1 MPLIQF
7 VNRVWFEPGAVKRL
21 GGELKRLGVR
31 RPLVCTDLG
40 IIAAGIAG
48 TVRQHWPADMPWIV
62 FDATP
67 ANPTEAAVRAARA
80 LYRQEGCDGIVA
92 IGGGSPID
100 LGKAVNLLVNH
111 AEPLAQYESARK
123 GFSLIKE
130 VGPLI
135 AIPTTAGT
143 GTEVSVG
150 TIILT
155 DDGRKSTIASPSLI
169 PSAAICDPNL
179 TLGLPKGLTAAT
191 GMDAVTHCIEAY
203 LSPMFNPIADA
214 IGLDGLGR
222 AIASGALERAV
233 ADGADLDA
241 RSDMMMVALE
251 GALAFSKGL
260 GAVHA
265 MSHAA
270 ARIEGLKLHHGTL
283 NAVILPTVL
292 RYNAPHCRERM
303 AALARAMNVADP
315 GDLPDVIARLNAR
328 LGMPANLSDMG
339 VTTGAIEDMV
349 HYATADVCTLTN
361 PVRPEPADYQRMF
374 AELVPMTR

>member
-7 VNRVWFEPGAVKRL
+7 VNRVWFEQGAVKRL
-21 GGELKRLGVR
+21 GSELKRLGVR
-31 RPLVCTDLG
+31 RPLVCTDMG
-40 IIAAGIAG
+40 IVAAGIAAA
-48 TVRQHWPADMPWIV
+48 VRTHWPADMAWIV
-62 FDATP
+62 FEETP
-67 ANPTEAAVRAARA
+67 ANPTEAAVRDALA
-80 LYRQEGCDGIVA
+80 LYRSEGCDGIVA

-111 AEPLAQYESARK
+111 PGPLAQYESARK
-123 GFSLIKE
+123 GFALIKE

-150 TIILT
+150 TVILT

-169 PSAAICDPNL
+169 PAAAICDPTL

-222 AIASGALERAV
+222 AIANGALERAV
-233 ADGADLDA
+233 QDVADIDA
-241 RSDMMMVALE
+241 RSEMMMAALE

-260 GAVHA
+260 GAVHS

-292 RYNAPHCRERM
+292 RYNAPHCQQRM
-303 AALARAMNVADP
+303 GALARVMHIANPADVP
-315 GDLPDVIARLNAR
+315 GAIEQLNAR
-328 LGMPANLSDMG
+328 LGMPANLADMG
-339 VTTGAIEDMV
+339 VTPAAIEDMV
-349 HYATADVCTLTN
+349 SYASADVCTLTN
-361 PVRPEPADYQRMF
+361 PVRPEPADYARMF
-374 AELVPMTR
+374 AELVPA